1 MLCVAVHP
9 KKMDAKSSSSSSSS
23 VFLFPLR
30 SALLWRTGGEGFATV
45 VVR

>member
-9 KKMDAKSSSSSSSS
+9 KKMDAKSSSSSSS

>member
-1 MLCVAVHP
+1 MLCVSGHP
-9 KKMDAKSSSSSSSS
+9 KKMDAKSSSSSS